1 MTPAE
6 YAEAGNNAGHNG
18 HAAVRIVYSSDDSG
32 SIEIDEAR
40 KEVRWSVVGR
50 CCRKSR
56 IFWPQRSRG
65 DLVDD
70 GRAHALALN
79 DLPST
84 AGSRNAWEVRWPE
97 NSEGQG
103 LQILYDG
110 GEMEFVAR
118 TRKPS
123 KSHAFESV
131 MGLEMGETHLDALA
145 FVA

>member
-1 MTPAE
+1 MMYGRTLLRCT
-6 YAEAGNNAGHNG
+6 
-18 HAAVRIVYSSDDSG
+18 AASSRDT
-32 SIEIDEAR
+32 
-40 KEVRWSVVGR
+40 
-50 CCRKSR
+50 C
-56 IFWPQRSRG
+56 
-65 DLVDD
+65 
-70 GRAHALALN
+70 
-79 DLPST
+79 
-84 AGSRNAWEVRWPE
+84 EVRWPE

-118 TRKPS
+118 TRKAP

>member
-1 MTPAE
+1 L
-6 YAEAGNNAGHNG
+6 
-18 HAAVRIVYSSDDSG
+18 
-32 SIEIDEAR
+32 IDGERA
-40 KEVRWSVVGR
+40 
-50 CCRKSR
+50 
-56 IFWPQRSRG
+56 
-65 DLVDD
+65 DLVLFTFW
-70 GRAHALALN
+70 LA
-79 DLPST
+79 SA
-84 AGSRNAWEVRWPE
+84 AGSRNAYEVRWPE

-103 LQILYDG
+103 LQVLYDG

>member
-1 MTPAE
+1 MNHLP
-6 YAEAGNNAGHNG
+6 
-18 HAAVRIVYSSDDSG
+18 
-32 SIEIDEAR
+32 
-40 KEVRWSVVGR
+40 
-50 CCRKSR
+50 
-56 IFWPQRSRG
+56 
-65 DLVDD
+65 
-70 GRAHALALN
+70 RA
-79 DLPST
+79 
-84 AGSRNAWEVRWPE
+84 AGSRNACEVRWPK

>member
-1 MTPAE
+1 MLSKKSNFPA
-6 YAEAGNNAGHNG
+6 
-18 HAAVRIVYSSDDSG
+18 AA
-32 SIEIDEAR
+32 
-40 KEVRWSVVGR
+40 
-50 CCRKSR
+50 
-56 IFWPQRSRG
+56 RG
-65 DLVDD
+65 DLIDD
-70 GRAHALALN
+70 GRADALN
-79 DLPST
+79 HLPRA
-84 AGSRNAWEVRWPE
+84 AGSRNACEVRWPE

-123 KSHAFESV
+123 KSQAFESV